1 MGTVAIATTA
11 HVIQEPVYSIVPGKG
26 SEVFHIGLLSGPC
39 DTHRL
44 NRGQIVTSTFA

>member
-26 SEVFHIGLLSGPC
+26 SEVFHIGLLSGELV
-39 DTHRL
+39 THSP
-44 NRGQIVTSTFA
+44 NRTES